1 MIILRNQK
9 NKSFSALDNTNSA
22 QTEPESSNQ
31 KLSSRDLA
39 LENMRMQRQLMMN
52 QRTRQKLQ
60 AQEIRDRQKMV
71 TSAMK
76 AEEKKDEQD
85 MKNQIKIK
93 KIEQDNSNNEARN
106 VPLYKTRSK
115 PVQPVPMKV

>member
-22 QTEPESSNQ
+22 QEDPESSNQ

-76 AEEKKDEQD
+76 AEEKR
-85 MKNQIKIK
+85 MSRI
-93 KIEQDNSNNEARN
+93 
-106 VPLYKTRSK
+106 
-115 PVQPVPMKV
+115 

>member
-22 QTEPESSNQ
+22 QEDPESSNQ

-93 KIEQDNSNNEARN
+93 KIEQDNSNNEAKN

-115 PVQPVPMKV
+115 PVEPVPMKV